1 MLLAALALSLV
12 AGDAVPGSDGWTASL
27 NDLMALTGFAGV
39 VITAS
44 VLLFD
49 YVWND

>member
-1 MLLAALALSLV
+1 VINATHNALPAGDGWAASRDALLALV
-12 AGDAVPGSDGWTASL
+12 
-27 NDLMALTGFAGV
+27 GFAGV